1 MGSFGCHSYR
11 GMEFSNIKFEQ
22 IPKRYVL
29 YLRVVSANN
38 TFGKCT
44 GLFANDIFAVLLAR
58 QWFDPSKKSSEGV
71 GDYAASF
78 NPIPPPL
85 VALLATAVEC
95 ALRCWESG
103 TYKSISFTDHDFAK
117 VYRRHSKSLARFE
130 EKQPVNLQK
139 RCCTLCKD

>member
-1 MGSFGCHSYR
+1 
-11 GMEFSNIKFEQ
+11 MEFSNIKFEQ

-38 TFGKCT
+38 TFGKHT
-44 GLFANDIFAVLLAR
+44 GLFTNEVFAILLAQ
-58 QWFDPSKKSSEGV
+58 QWFNLSKKSSEGV

-95 ALRCWESG
+95 ALRCWESVM
-103 TYKSISFTDHDFAK
+103 YKSISFMDHDFAK
-117 VYRRHSKSLARFE
+117 VYH
-130 EKQPVNLQK
+130 
-139 RCCTLCKD
+139 